1 MTDIAPPASR
11 SAAVAG
17 SPAAAD
23 AVLAAAGP
31 KGRSGGRSRT
41 WVVNLVLGVVAA
53 LFLLP
58 FFWAGLTAIKPFSV
72 ALDYPPVWSFA
83 PTGANFSRLWRGT
96 DFAFIFLNTVV
107 VAVAAMIVSLAM
119 AAPAAYALA
128 RYSGRSG
135 PWLLVLA
142 LVFRALP
149 RFAVVLPFYN
159 IAQALGIYDTRLM
172 LVVALVA
179 VNQPFTLWLL
189 RNFFAA
195 IPRDIDE
202 AAMIDG
208 CGPFRS
214 FLRVI
219 LPLAR
224 PGLVTAGI
232 FTLLLAYQEYLIP
245 LALTQTNAQT
255 IAVFVASLGTRQ
267 SAASLQL
274 LAGANI
280 ALALPVFF
288 LALFAQRYL
297 VSGLTVGAVKG

>member
-1 MTDIAPPASR
+1 MTGTQLTPAVTRPDSGPTARGTGSTSR
-11 SAAVAG
+11 RR
-17 SPAAAD
+17 SPATL
-23 AVLAAAGP
+23 AVI
-31 KGRSGGRSRT
+31 
-41 WVVNLVLGVVAA
+41 VLIPVSI

-58 FFWAGLTAIKPFSV
+58 FLWAGLTAVKPFAV
-72 ALDYPPVWSFA
+72 AFGYPPVWSFT
-83 PTGANFSRLWRGT
+83 PDGHTFRQLWRGT
-96 DFAFIFLNTVV
+96 EFAFILTNTVV
-107 VAVAAMIVSLAM
+107 VAVASRVLSLAI

-128 RYSGRSG
+128 RYRGAGG
-135 PWLLVLA
+135 PWLLVIA

-149 RFAVVLPFYN
+149 RFAVVLPFYD
-159 IAQALGIYDTRLM
+159 IAQTLGIYDTNLM
-172 LVVALVA
+172 LTVALVA

-189 RNFFAA
+189 RNFFAQV
-195 IPRDIDE
+195 PRDIDE

-208 CGPFRS
+208 CGHFRL

-255 IAVFVASLGTRQ
+255 MAVFVASLGTRQ
-267 SAASLQL
+267 SVASLQL
-274 LAGANI
+274 LAGANV
-280 ALALPVFF
+280 ALTLPALVLAL
-288 LALFAQRYL
+288 LAQRYL